1 MKQNRLTVID
11 YLLDQKHLLLTKEE
25 VENKG
30 LFNSPPY
37 SMSAK
42 VYIGLFKGNIDNV
55 HVPHSDV
62 YYVRTAVEK
71 HTGYYF
77 PLDAVE
83 EAMKTNGWR
92 DRRNSW
98 RYNNVN

>member
-1 MKQNRLTVID
+1 MKHNKIID
-11 YLLDQKHLLLTKEE
+11 YLLDQKHLLLTKDEIE
-25 VENKG
+25 AKG
-30 LFNSPPY
+30 LLASAPY

-42 VYIGLFKGNIDNV
+42 IYIGLSKGNIDNV

-62 YYVRTAVEK
+62 YYVRASVENR
-71 HTGYYF
+71 TGYYF

-83 EAMKTNGWR
+83 EAMRCSGWR

-98 RYNNVN
+98 RY

>member
-1 MKQNRLTVID
+1 MKQHRLTVID
-11 YLLDQKHLLLTKEE
+11 YLLEQKHLLLTKEE

-30 LFNSPPY
+30 LFNSVPY

-42 VYIGLFKGNIDNV
+42 VYIGLFKGNIDSI

-62 YYVRTAVEK
+62 YYVRASVEK
-71 HTGYYF
+71 HTGFYF
-77 PLDAVE
+77 PLDSVE

-98 RYNNVN
+98 RYNNDN

>member
-1 MKQNRLTVID
+1 MKPNRQTVID
-11 YLLDQKHLLLTKEE
+11 LLLAQEELLLTKEQ
-25 VENKG
+25 VEAKG
-30 LFNSPPY
+30 LLASAPY
-37 SMSAK
+37 SMASK
-42 VYIGLFKGNIDNV
+42 IYIGLFKGNIENI

-62 YYVRTAVEK
+62 YYVRASVEK

-83 EAMKTNGWR
+83 EAMRSNGWR

-98 RYNNVN
+98 RY